1 MSNHVLQRVQP
12 FTVFGLVTDHANY
25 LMIARVLPG
34 RLDADGEELEDDEH
48 AHTRFAMAFLASSG
62 QEAARLA
69 RRFVEHG
76 SDHDEGMR
84 EDLRLVLHDWF
95 EQRRWELP
103 RSVSFSVTDEYDHD
117 HAYDV
122 RRATLNYADRTVEV
136 ESSFMSTLVEDV
148 LTAISEGTPP
158 ENNRALTITLIP
170 DEPTTGPADREAS

>member
-1 MSNHVLQRVQP
+1 MSNHVLRRVQP
-12 FTVFGLVTDHANY
+12 FTVFGLVTDHANH

-34 RLDADGEELEDDEH
+34 RLDAEGEELQDDEH

-76 SDHDEGMR
+76 SDHDEGMH

-95 EQRRWELP
+95 EQHRWELP
-103 RSVSFSVTDEYDHD
+103 RAVSFSVTYENDHGPV
-117 HAYDV
+117 YDV
-122 RRATLNYADRTVEV
+122 RRVTLHYADRMAEV
-136 ESSFMSTLVEDV
+136 ESGFTSTLVEDV
-148 LTAISEGTPP
+148 LAAISEGMPS

-170 DEPTTGPADREAS
+170 DEPTTDSADQGAS